1 LVEAL
6 FVEEF
11 FGGEPKLR
19 GVDVKMRSVPSV
31 V

>member
-1 LVEAL
+1 VEEL

-11 FGGEPKLR
+11 FGGEPELR